1 MKKKSYTFE
10 DLNLAVE
17 ECIKKLQNARKRKRA
32 EEFDPKAFLAK
43 IEAFLD
49 KIAREKNIPENERE
63 KFVREAKGLFEMEVL
78 LRGLGER
85 KGWRQPLFSPVYTLY
100 PYRRRKGEE
109 E

>member
-1 MKKKSYTFE
+1 MDLGGIMKKKSYTFK

-32 EEFDPKAFLAK
+32 EEFDPKAFLA
-43 IEAFLD
+43 E
-49 KIAREKNIPENERE
+49 IARKKNIPENERE
-63 KFVREAKGLFEMEVL
+63 KFVQEAKGLFEMEVL
-78 LRGLGER
+78 LRGLGEL

>member
-1 MKKKSYTFE
+1 MDLGGIMKKKSYSFE
-10 DLNLAVE
+10 DLNSAVE

-32 EEFDPKAFLAK
+32 EEFDPKAFL
-43 IEAFLD
+43 D
-49 KIAREKNIPENERE
+49 KIAREKNIPENERK
-63 KFVREAKGLFEMEVL
+63 KFVEEAKGLFEMEVL
-78 LRGLGER
+78 LRSLGEL